1 MFGNLKVTVI
11 WKYEEDLKNVPKNV
25 HILKWAP
32 QTSILGKYF
41 FSLQKLKYFMQNWS
55 SYAVDK
61 EKCKYR
67 GAGFAQNGTEQTNVI
82 KDSNSGFLT
91 QLEGFLSLSGN
102 GWATLFEEQICW
114 GTRSSADQKQSHQV
128 LWMIATSIVTF

>member
-41 FSLQKLKYFMQNWS
+41 FFSVETEVL
-55 SYAVDK
+55 YA
-61 EKCKYR
+61 R
-67 GAGFAQNGTEQTNVI
+67 LVI
-82 KDSNSGFLT
+82 VCSG
-91 QLEGFLSLSGN
+91 
-102 GWATLFEEQICW
+102 
-114 GTRSSADQKQSHQV
+114 
-128 LWMIATSIVTF
+128 